1 MSNIV
6 VSGYYGSKNAG
17 DEAMLAAMI
26 EVLSD
31 LDPKVNITVI
41 SAKPQ
46 DTMQRHGVRAV
57 SWISLPDIWRAL
69 RDADLM
75 LSGGGSLLQNV
86 TSGRSLYYYMG
97 IIFLARLAGT
107 PVMLYAQGIGPIY
120 VIWPAVS
127 CPGSAI
133 M

>member
-46 DTMQRHGVRAV
+46 DTMQR
-57 SWISLPDIWRAL
+57 
-69 RDADLM
+69 
-75 LSGGGSLLQNV
+75 LLGNL
-86 TSGRSLYYYMG
+86 T
-97 IIFLARLAGT
+97 FAA
-107 PVMLYAQGIGPIY
+107 
-120 VIWPAVS
+120 
-127 CPGSAI
+127 
-133 M
+133 